1 MSLAAGVACEFSLA
15 LLLNLAIFAAIG
27 ESPARGIFTCVL
39 QTCLQPLHLWKPI
52 TGLASYSISAALHVL
67 CAGNDAHIGKG
78 CCHRF
83 RIGLRELFHIAG
95 SQQKVVGA
103 LLPLVATVILVV
115 AGAGLTGPSMNPA
128 HAFSWNYFLQ
138 VL

>member
-1 MSLAAGVACEFSLA
+1 MSQS
-15 LLLNLAIFAAIG
+15 
-27 ESPARGIFTCVL
+27 
-39 QTCLQPLHLWKPI
+39 CLQPLHLRI
-52 TGLASYSISAALHVL
+52 SVAGMALYSSAELQVISA
-67 CAGNDAHIGKG
+67 GNVAYVGST
-78 CCHRF
+78 CCDKFH
-83 RIGLRELFHIAG
+83 IGLREVKHIAG
-95 SQQKVVGA
+95 TQQKVVGA